1 MMTATAGGT
10 TRQEIISQAKVW
22 KETLQ
27 DLERNG
33 FDLPVV
39 PPQGRGLFVGAG
51 SSLYLSRTLAHLMRS
66 LTGVPVL
73 AVPPSDLLICAED
86 YNHPEPAWVLGV
98 SRSGTTTETVRAL
111 QFQREQ
117 FNSVTWAL
125 TCHPE
130 AEMAQAAQ
138 VALAFD
144 RAAEK
149 SVVMTRS
156 FTTMLL
162 GFSRWIFH
170 VARRKDLFDAQKRLP
185 EALDTLG
192 SKIERDVHAVV
203 TEYRPQR
210 IVTFGQGA
218 YYGLACEIALKV
230 KEMAIQQSE
239 PFHSLEYR
247 HGPKSIADADTLV
260 VALLSDGGEDY
271 ERNLLSDV
279 KKLGAKIWA
288 ITGSAKGITD
298 DHANLVTEIGTEIPE
313 KSRLPLVMPVAQL
326 FGLEYAL
333 SRGEDPDSPKNL
345 TQVVTL

>member
-1 MMTATAGGT
+1 MTAIAGGT
-10 TRQEIISQAKVW
+10 TRQEIISQASVW

-27 DLERNG
+27 DLEQDG
-33 FDLPVV
+33 FGLPVV

-66 LTGVPVL
+66 LTGAPVL

-86 YNHPEPAWVLGV
+86 YNHPEPAWALGV

-111 QFQREQ
+111 QVQREK
-117 FNSVTWAL
+117 FSGVTWAL

-130 AEMAQAAQ
+130 TEMAKGAQA
-138 VALAFD
+138 VLAVG

-156 FTTMLL
+156 FSTMLL

-170 VARRKDLFDAQKRLP
+170 VAHRENLLDAQKQLP
-185 EALDTLG
+185 DMLDALG
-192 SKIERDVHAVV
+192 SKLNRDVHTVV
-203 TEYRPQR
+203 TEFNPQR

-230 KEMAIQQSE
+230 KEMAIQSSE

-247 HGPKSIADADTLV
+247 HGPKSIADSDTFV
-260 VALLSDGGEDY
+260 VALLSDGGGDY
-271 ERNLLSDV
+271 EKDLLADI
-279 KKLGAKIWA
+279 KKLGVGIWA
-288 ITGSAKGITD
+288 IAGSAKRITS
-298 DHANLVTEIGTEIPE
+298 DHADLVTEIGTEIPE
-313 KSRLPLVMPVAQL
+313 KARLPLVMPVAQL